1 VVSRH
6 RIADQTS
13 RHTTINVS
21 APDAAA
27 RSPGGEQQG
36 CVWLAVSVCPT
47 RRRPRETLG
56 GIREPDRER
65 RCRHDMTPR
74 ALLLLLPL
82 LLAGCTTSRQPS
94 SPSPASPSASPA
106 SAAPCRPVVRTD
118 ALPTWARAGFTG
130 DGDGIPY
137 VMSRAGDILGVL
149 FGTPLNAP
157 PAPDHNNKILWV
169 SHAPVS
175 GGDLLITAKRDGT
188 TDTVERKV
196 TGGPGPSI
204 VDLPEAGCW
213 RLTLRWSGHTDTMD
227 LLYARPGSAGVTR

>member
-1 VVSRH
+1 M
-6 RIADQTS
+6 
-13 RHTTINVS
+13 
-21 APDAAA
+21 
-27 RSPGGEQQG
+27 
-36 CVWLAVSVCPT
+36 
-47 RRRPRETLG
+47 TL
-56 GIREPDRER
+56 
-65 RCRHDMTPR
+65 R

-82 LLAGCTTSRQPS
+82 LLAGCTGSRQPS

-137 VMSRAGDILGVL
+137 VMSSAGDILGVL

-227 LLYARPGSAGVTR
+227 LVYTRPGSAGVTR